1 VAQLKRNRTPFVDYR
16 PDRQFSVTREAIW
29 LYRVDRALRLRDVPR
44 ENVELVQSRWD
55 ELAAIFPAEF
65 QIDPLKTIADH
76 LEEQGIPFEELP
88 ETGSDAS
95 IQWNPDNAIIGTE

>member
-1 VAQLKRNRTPFVDYR
+1 
-16 PDRQFSVTREAIW
+16 
-29 LYRVDRALRLRDVPR
+29 
-44 ENVELVQSRWD
+44 VELVQSRWD